1 MASCLS
7 ISRYF
12 LHLASRGDEPCP
24 ITHMQLQKLM
34 YYAQGWSLAL
44 HGRPLFSGHIEAWK
58 HGPVVPSLFRH
69 FTRHGSRPLPSSR
82 ADRGTTLTQAERDH
96 VEAVWADY
104 GRFSAARLR
113 EMTHAESPWRDA
125 RAGLPDDTSSKAP
138 ISEDSLRAF
147 FTSLNE
153 SRLRRAGIDPA
164 SLRAARSDAATG
176 NTAAFEDVLTEARSR
191 DPGKP
196 GVQPSRATRRP

>member
-58 HGPVVPSLFRH
+58 HGPVVPSLFGHYTSHR
-69 FTRHGSRPLPSSR
+69 SRPLPWSK
-82 ADRGTTLTQAERDH
+82 ADRGAALTQAERDH

-113 EMTHAESPWRDA
+113 EMTHAEAPWREA
-125 RAGLPDDTSSKAP
+125 RAGLPDDASSKAR

-147 FTSLNE
+147 FTSINE

-176 NTAAFEDVLTEARSR
+176 NTSAFQDVLTEARSR
-191 DPGKP
+191 DSGKP